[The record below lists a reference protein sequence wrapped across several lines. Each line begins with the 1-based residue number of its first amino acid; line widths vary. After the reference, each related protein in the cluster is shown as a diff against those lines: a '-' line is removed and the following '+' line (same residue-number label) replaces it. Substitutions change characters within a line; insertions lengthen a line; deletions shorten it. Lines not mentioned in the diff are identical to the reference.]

1 MIVGKVNM
9 RYVAFVAVV
18 AAVGG
23 FLFGYDTAVI
33 SRTIDTV
40 AASSRWTRSRK
51 AGMWAV
57 LWWAASLACR
67 WLECLATASEESV
80 R

>member
-23 FLFGYDTAVI
+23 FLFM
-33 SRTIDTV
+33 
-40 AASSRWTRSRK
+40 TRQSYR
-51 AGMWAV
+51 G
-57 LWWAASLACR
+57 R
-67 WLECLATASEESV
+67 
-80 R
+80 

>member
-33 SRTIDTV
+33 SGTIDTV
-40 AASSRWTRSRK
+40 AGQFSLDALQ